1 MNKREDKYE
10 KNKKE
15 LTKELERLTPII
27 VQKAIDGDY
36 ECTRLLL
43 NSICTPEEVDKGMIL
58 SDEII
63 SVIVD
68 EVMNKINEI
77 TENKLIS
84 CESIDK
90 IIEKIE
96 SELYGVRFTESEKQ
110 KFQGHEQC

>member
-1 MNKREDKYE
+1 MNKREDKYK

-27 VQKAIDGDY
+27 FKKAIDGDHA
-36 ECTRLLL
+36 CISLIL
-43 NSICTPEEVDKGMIL
+43 NSIYTPEEVDKGIIL

-96 SELYGVRFTESEKQ
+96 SELYEKRFTESEKQ
-110 KFQGHEQC
+110 KLEGREQC